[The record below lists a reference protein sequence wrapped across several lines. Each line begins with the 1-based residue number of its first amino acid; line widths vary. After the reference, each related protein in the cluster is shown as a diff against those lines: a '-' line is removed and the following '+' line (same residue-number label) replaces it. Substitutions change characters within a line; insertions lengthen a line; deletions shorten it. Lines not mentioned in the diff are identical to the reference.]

1 MLTRNSI
8 IKEKVN
14 MDKAK
19 NIFGF
24 ILKKVDNNF
33 LKEARAQE
41 KK

>member
-1 MLTRNSI
+1 MLSRNSI

-14 MDKAK
+14 MDKSK

-24 ILKKVDNNF
+24 VLKKTNNDL
-33 LKEARAQE
+33 LKKEIERE